1 MSNKFI
7 WRVPTL
13 LLSPAEVPTAW
24 STGEDDFKSFF
35 PTSSSGKEFSASVV
49 LKQIF
54 KFHGW
59 NFLMCYYFQEHHG
72 QPEGVSS
79 FRWRLVV
86 FSPEKK
92 KNNPNKNYSDVV
104 LDHSYTRFPVLT
116 WKFLAS
122 ETWIPFQTL
131 GYVGYTNH
139 SLRNKVLTAHVIF
152 LNTMFVLMNF
162 GLTCTTQLFNSVDFS
177 KTLQSS
183 IWDSKLY
190 ALPVFF

>member
-92 KNNPNKNYSDVV
+92 KKQPKQKLQWCSTGSFLHQISSIDLEVPGFRDLDSFSDPWVCR
-104 LDHSYTRFPVLT
+104 LHKSQSQKQSFDSAR
-116 WKFLAS
+116 
-122 ETWIPFQTL
+122 
-131 GYVGYTNH
+131 
-139 SLRNKVLTAHVIF
+139 
-152 LNTMFVLMNF
+152 
-162 GLTCTTQLFNSVDFS
+162 DFS
-177 KTLQSS
+177 
-183 IWDSKLY
+183 
-190 ALPVFF
+190 